1 MALGQALKV
10 ETEDSA
16 GASTVAFTG
25 LWVREIIVDNLG
37 QKCSASFAICGAV
50 GVVEVL
56 VDGILADA
64 FVGDIECSKMGVV
77 VGDEVGCLLSLP
89 IAGVGIER
97 DECGDELVGRRVR

>member
-1 MALGQALKV
+1 MKV

-37 QKCSASFAICGAV
+37 QKCSASFAIGGAV